1 MASRVMM
8 KLGDHYKFSIDT
20 AAYQELTR
28 TTSYRWAKQ
37 ERIGRLPARQYVG
50 PGDDVIEMSGLIFPQ
65 FRSGL
70 EQLNKM
76 RAEAGKGKPLML
88 VDGRGKV
95 WGKFCIEEV
104 REKQG
109 PEFFKGGAP
118 KRQEFGLKLG
128 IYGEDKKD
136 K

>member
-1 MASRVMM
+1 MM
-8 KLGDHYKFSIDT
+8 KLGEFKFSIET

-28 TTSYRWAKQ
+28 TTSYRWPVQ
-37 ERIGRLPARQYVG
+37 NRVSRVVARQYVG
-50 PGDDVIEMSGLIFPQ
+50 PGDDVIEMNGFIFPQ
-65 FRSGL
+65 FYSGL

-118 KRQEFGLKLG
+118 KRQTFGLRLG
-128 IYGEDKKD
+128 VYGEDKKA